1 MKFYETLEKEIL
13 SAVTPELNEQYFV
26 LSEYLQT
33 YNGVFIG
40 RDPTKEGFGD
50 SAMIYGY
57 PDKGSPKH
65 PVTSLKTFEEVKNYY
80 ENIVKGYKVYKLREG
95 IEVMF
100 RERQMPVDYE
110 SNFTPELK
118 DKIEEWFDAWCDYK
132 SKFTT
137 VEDKEQHLENIYNL
151 GVVLEN
157 AVKNVE
163 EVSLSSLSTFLLKN
177 SSWAF
182 RTTDVLGC
190 SGVLS

>member
-13 SAVTPELNEQYFV
+13 NAITPELNEQYFV

-40 RDPTKEGFGD
+40 RASTKDGFGD

-57 PDKGSPKH
+57 PDTGIPKQ
-65 PVTSLKTFEEVKNYY
+65 PVTSLKNFEEVKNYY

-100 RERQMPVDYE
+100 RERQMPVYYE

-137 VEDKEQHLENIYNL
+137 VEDKEQHLENVYNL
-151 GVVLEN
+151 GVVLED

-163 EVSLSSLSTFLLKN
+163 NYATSN
-177 SSWAF
+177 SVNCAKGIPFAF
-182 RTTDVLGC
+182 RV
-190 SGVLS
+190 V

>member
-1 MKFYETLEKEIL
+1 MKFYKTLEKEIL
-13 SAVTPELNEQYFV
+13 SAVTPEPNEQHFV

-137 VEDKEQHLENIYNL
+137 VEDKEQHLENVYNL

-163 EVSLSSLSTFLLKN
+163 EVEN
-177 SSWAF
+177 
-182 RTTDVLGC
+182 
-190 SGVLS
+190 

>member
-1 MKFYETLEKEIL
+1 
-13 SAVTPELNEQYFV
+13 
-26 LSEYLQT
+26 
-33 YNGVFIG
+33 
-40 RDPTKEGFGD
+40 
-50 SAMIYGY
+50 MIYGY

-65 PVTSLKTFEEVKNYY
+65 PVTPLKTFEEVKNYY

-137 VEDKEQHLENIYNL
+137 VEDKKEHLENVYNL
-151 GVVLEN
+151 GVVLEK
-157 AVKNVE
+157 AVK
-163 EVSLSSLSTFLLKN
+163 SCLTFKQLKQF
-177 SSWAF
+177 AL
-182 RTTDVLGC
+182 TTCQKIFKCLRG
-190 SGVLS
+190 